1 MPLLVFEPVLSGM
14 TDKHSTYKVNRAVPG
29 PPNVYNTAITVCFIY
44 QMCLNAIFM
53 TKSKLKEV

>member
-1 MPLLVFEPVLSGM
+1 MVFEPVLSGM
-14 TDKHSTYKVNRAVPG
+14 TDKRSTYGVNRAVPG